1 MADAQNY
8 INDIKAAVTDAL
20 QNNYFQFKGRAARP
34 AYWWFILAYVLVYF
48 IIGLLGVDI
57 LNLIVSLALLLPSL
71 GLGARRLH
79 DINMSGWWQL
89 VGLIPLV
96 GWAIMIYWAVQ
107 PGTPGPNDYG
117 PAPTSPTASTAG

>member
-8 INDIKAAVTDAL
+8 VNDIKAAVTDAL
-20 QNNYFQFKGRAARP
+20 QVNYFQFKGRAARP
-34 AYWWFILAYVLVYF
+34 AYWWFMLAYTLVYVV
-48 IIGLLGVDI
+48 ISLTGIEVLGMI
-57 LNLIVSLALLLPSL
+57 YALGMLMPSL

-79 DINMSGWWQL
+79 DINMSGWWML

-96 GWAIMIYWAVQ
+96 GWAIMIYWTVQ

-117 PAPTSPTASTAG
+117 PAPTVKTASTAG